1 MELSTK
7 HFGEPYAVRGEDN
20 TFLGGQVHNF
30 FATDSEENW
39 NRNEEK
45 LLRMGY
51 TKDYLN
57 YDLNEQGFR
66 MFKSLTDEFNDPIVC
81 IGDSSTFGNGIRF
94 EDIWIN
100 FLKEEGDIINLGSQG
115 AGFITIY
122 RLLKAWLPV
131 IKPKAVYMAEPIQKR
146 PEFYSGI
153 VPHIIG
159 ENARDMDKDFWKEY
173 LNNDRTEGVYRSLC
187 LDAIKNLVKELGI
200 RLYFLETP
208 WDTPIFGD
216 HGWRRN
222 MFLTKKYVMTAAK
235 YNSNHDQ
242 VGQIARDLLHPGSD
256 IHAHIAQEFNHMFDN
271 NLLYGS

>member
-20 TFLGGQVHNF
+20 TFRGGQVHNF
-30 FATDSEENW
+30 FATDSEEKW

-51 TKDYLN
+51 TKDYLK

-94 EDIWIN
+94 EDIWMN
-100 FLKEEGDIINLGSQG
+100 FLKEEGEIINLGSQG

-131 IKPKAVYMAEPIQKR
+131 IKPKAVCILS
-146 PEFYSGI
+146 FTSL
-153 VPHIIG
+153 
-159 ENARDMDKDFWKEY
+159 Y
-173 LNNDRTEGVYRSLC
+173 L
-187 LDAIKNLVKELGI
+187 I
-200 RLYFLETP
+200 
-208 WDTPIFGD
+208 
-216 HGWRRN
+216 
-222 MFLTKKYVMTAAK
+222 M
-235 YNSNHDQ
+235 
-242 VGQIARDLLHPGSD
+242 
-256 IHAHIAQEFNHMFDN
+256 
-271 NLLYGS
+271 